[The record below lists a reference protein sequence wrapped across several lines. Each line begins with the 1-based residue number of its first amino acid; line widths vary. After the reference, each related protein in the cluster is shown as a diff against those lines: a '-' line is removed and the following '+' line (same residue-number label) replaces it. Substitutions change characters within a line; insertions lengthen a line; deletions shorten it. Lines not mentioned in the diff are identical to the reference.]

1 MLRGLR
7 LTGQKST
14 ALYART
20 YKDVKAK
27 QQNCISNPLASLSK
41 TKLTVNEIMLEWLC
55 ERKNH
60 IKISSYQKYC
70 TILSNHI
77 SKIIGEM
84 PIKFLSSHSIAQFT
98 DNLLSKGLSRE
109 TVNLVLMVLE
119 MALSYAKEQNNVSV
133 PEIHFL
139 KTAKAQMR
147 VFSQKEQQILVQ
159 HLLTKNDIFSFG
171 ILFAL
176 FNGIR
181 IGEICAL
188 D

>member
-1 MLRGLR
+1 
-7 LTGQKST
+7 
-14 ALYART
+14 
-20 YKDVKAK
+20 
-27 QQNCISNPLASLSK
+27 
-41 TKLTVNEIMLEWLC
+41 
-55 ERKNH
+55 
-60 IKISSYQKYC
+60 
-70 TILSNHI
+70 
-77 SKIIGEM
+77 M

-139 KTAKAQMR
+139 KTAKTQMR

-176 FNGIR
+176 FTGIR

-188 D
+188 DWQDITENTIHISKTMQRLKNSKGVTEVMIFPKTESSDRIIPIPSALKPIIEQYRKFCGFVLVQGNGKFTYRA